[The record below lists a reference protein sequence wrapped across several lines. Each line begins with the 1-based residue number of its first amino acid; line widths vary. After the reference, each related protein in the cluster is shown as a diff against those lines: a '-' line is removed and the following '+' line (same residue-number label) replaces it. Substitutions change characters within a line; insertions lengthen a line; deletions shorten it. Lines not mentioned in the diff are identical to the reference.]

1 MKMVRA
7 DELREGDPV
16 DLENDPYADPGH
28 DKPELE
34 YEYAKVVEYE
44 LETPG
49 CLCVYFEN
57 ISVGFPPDHML
68 RVYSAEGVQS

>member
-7 DELREGDPV
+7 DELREGDWV
-16 DLENDPYADPGH
+16 DLEGDPFADPNH

-44 LETPG
+44 LETPE

-57 ISVGFPPDHML
+57 IAIGFPPSHTL
-68 RVYSAEGVQS
+68 CLYSKEEVQS